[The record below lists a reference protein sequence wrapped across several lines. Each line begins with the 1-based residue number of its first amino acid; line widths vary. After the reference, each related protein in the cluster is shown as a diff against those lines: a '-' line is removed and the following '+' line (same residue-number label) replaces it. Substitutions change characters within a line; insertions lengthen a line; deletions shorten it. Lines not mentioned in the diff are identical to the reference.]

1 MNILITGANGLLGV
15 NLVNIL
21 SNKHIVYAI
30 IKNKRKI
37 NFNVNSN
44 VKIIEI
50 DLLDFNE
57 DMLPSNID
65 AIYYLA
71 QSNKFRDFPDSY
83 DDIFSINISTALK
96 FSDWARK
103 NKVKKFFYASSG
115 GVYKNPK
122 QPVNEFFD
130 INANVKNGF
139 YLDSK
144 LSAEIL
150 LKNYVDFFDT
160 FIIFRPF
167 FMYGENQSK
176 DMLIPRL
183 INNIINHKTIILNGE
198 NGIKINPI
206 YIEDAAAAFAS
217 ALSID
222 NGEYIFNI
230 AGDEVVSL
238 KEICEKIA
246 DIVNKK
252 VLYDIKEAN
261 QNDLVA
267 DTKLMKERLSIPK
280 ISIEKA
286 LKRVIKE
293 YK

>member
-21 SNKHIVYAI
+21 SNEHIVYAVV
-30 IKNKRKI
+30 KNKRKI
-37 NFNVNSN
+37 NFHVNSN

-57 DMLPSNID
+57 DRLPSDID

-83 DDIFSINISTALK
+83 DDIFSINISTVLK
-96 FSDWARK
+96 FSDWARN

-122 QPVNEFFD
+122 QPVSEFFD

-167 FMYGENQSK
+167 FMYGENQNK

-206 YIEDAAAAFAS
+206 YIEDAATAFAS

-230 AGDEVVSL
+230 AGNEVVSL

-246 DIVNKK
+246 DIVNEK